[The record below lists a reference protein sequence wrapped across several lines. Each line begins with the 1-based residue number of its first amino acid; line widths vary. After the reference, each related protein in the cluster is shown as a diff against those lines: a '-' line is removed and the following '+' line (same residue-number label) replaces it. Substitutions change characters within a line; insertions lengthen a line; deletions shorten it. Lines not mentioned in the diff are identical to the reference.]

1 MRRTAQAG
9 MTLVIALVMLVVLT
23 LLVVSAVRFGN
34 INLRVAGNVQS
45 EAEASA
51 AAQVAVESTVAT
63 MAASSNISS
72 IAAQPA
78 LAVSTG
84 GRTYTV
90 NVKAPNCIFSKQV
103 RTDTLDPTKA
113 ADRVCFEGS
122 DQDKLITA
130 TGALSATPSA
140 CKDQQWDV
148 VAQVADTNQSEAA
161 VTMLQG
167 AAVRVGAQVVCP

>member
-1 MRRTAQAG
+1 MSRNRQSG

-23 LLVVSAVRFGN
+23 LLVVSAIRFGN
-34 INLRVAGNVQS
+34 INLRIAGNVQTET
-45 EAEASA
+45 EAAA
-51 AAQVAVESTVAT
+51 AAQVAVEGTIAT
-63 MAASSNISS
+63 MVASPNISS

-78 LAVSTG
+78 VTVSTG
-84 GRTYTV
+84 GQSYQV
-90 NVKAPNCIFSKQV
+90 AVSAPGCMFSKQV
-103 RTDTLDPTKA
+103 TSDTLDPTKA

-122 DQDKLITA
+122 DQDKLVTA
-130 TGALSATPSA
+130 TGSLTATPSA

-148 VAQVADTNQSEAA
+148 TASVSDGNSGAR